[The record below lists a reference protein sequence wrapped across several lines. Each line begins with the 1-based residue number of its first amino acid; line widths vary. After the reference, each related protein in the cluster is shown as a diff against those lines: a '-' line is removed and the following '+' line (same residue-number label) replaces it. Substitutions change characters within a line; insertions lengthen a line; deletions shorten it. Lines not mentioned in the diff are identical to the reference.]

1 MSAIQNI
8 SLFIP
13 HVYANISSTQ
23 IFDVFENLR
32 IGIVKNV
39 DLIPKQGS
47 DGKPYNAAYIHFY
60 EWCDNVA
67 ARNFQERVLDPKQE
81 AKIVYDDPW
90 HWIVLENKT
99 RKRVPGERKVTIDLA
114 AFDKP
119 LTYAPEKPNNKL
131 HLTGDIVP
139 TNLSEVCSSV
149 EEFLSPMGGCYIAR
163 PAAEQQRLDDIKE
176 MEEYLDEMEMEMDLE
191 GCADDVFIELAN
203 LKEENAAMA
212 EKIAYL
218 EQQVGY
224 YMSII
229 YAERARE

>member
-32 IGIVKNV
+32 IGVVRNV
-39 DLIPKQGS
+39 DLIHKQGS

-60 EWCDNVA
+60 EWCHNIS

-81 AKIVYDDPW
+81 AKIVYDEPW

-99 RKRVPGERKVTIDLA
+99 RKRVPGERKATIDLA

-131 HLTGDIVP
+131 HLAGDIKP
-139 TNLSEVCSSV
+139 TNLSEVCDSV
-149 EEFLSPMGGCYIAR
+149 AEFLSGEGGCEVAR
-163 PAAEQQRLDDIKE
+163 PVAEQQRLDDIKE
-176 MEEYLDEMEMEMDLE
+176 MEEYLDEMEMEMDIE
-191 GCADDVFIELAN
+191 QCADDVFLELAN
-203 LKEENAAMA
+203 LKEENAVMS

>member
-23 IFDVFENLR
+23 IFDTFENLR
-32 IGIVKNV
+32 IGVVRNV

-60 EWCDNVA
+60 EWCDNIA

-81 AKIVYDDPW
+81 AKIVYDEPW

-99 RKRVPGERKVTIDLA
+99 KKRVPGERKATIDLA

-131 HLTGDIVP
+131 HLTKDIKP
-139 TNLSEVCSSV
+139 INLSEVYDSV
-149 EEFLSPMGGCYIAR
+149 AVFLTGEGGCEVAR
-163 PAAEQQRLDDIKE
+163 PVAEQAYEDRKE
-176 MEEYLDEMEMEMDLE
+176 MDEYLDEMEMEMDIE
-191 GCADDVFIELAN
+191 QCADDVFLELAH
-203 LKEENAAMA
+203 LKEENAVMA

-218 EQQVGY
+218 EKQVGY

>member
-32 IGIVKNV
+32 IGIVRNV

-60 EWCDNVA
+60 EWCDNIA

-99 RKRVPGERKVTIDLA
+99 RKRVPGERKATIDLA

-119 LTYAPEKPNNKL
+119 LIYAPEKPNNKL
-131 HLTGDIVP
+131 KLAADAQP
-139 TNLSEVCSSV
+139 TNLFNYSHSV
-149 EEFLSPMGGCYIAR
+149 DEFLSPMGGCEVAR
-163 PAAEQQRLDDIKE
+163 PIAEQAYEDRKE

-191 GCADDVFIELAN
+191 GCADDVFLELAN

>member
-23 IFDVFENLR
+23 IFDTFENLR
-32 IGIVKNV
+32 IGVVRNV

-60 EWCDNVA
+60 EWCDNIA

-81 AKIVYDDPW
+81 AKIVYDEPW

-99 RKRVPGERKVTIDLA
+99 RKRVPGERKATIDLA

-131 HLTGDIVP
+131 HLTGDIKP
-139 TNLSEVCSSV
+139 TNLFNYSHSV
-149 EEFLSPMGGCYIAR
+149 EEFLSAAGGCEVAR
-163 PAAEQQRLDDIKE
+163 PVAEQAYEDRKE
-176 MEEYLDEMEMEMDLE
+176 MDEYLDEMEMEMDIE
-191 GCADDVFIELAN
+191 QCADDVFLELAH
-203 LKEENAAMA
+203 LKEENAVMA

-218 EQQVGY
+218 EKQVGY

>member
-32 IGIVKNV
+32 IGIVRNV
-39 DLIPKQGS
+39 DLFPKQGS

-60 EWCDNVA
+60 EWCDNIA

-99 RKRVPGERKVTIDLA
+99 RKRVPGERKATIDLA

-131 HLTGDIVP
+131 KLAADAQP
-139 TNLSEVCSSV
+139 TNLFNYSHSV
-149 EEFLSPMGGCYIAR
+149 DEFLSPMGGCEVAR
-163 PAAEQQRLDDIKE
+163 PIAEQAYEDRKE
-176 MEEYLDEMEMEMDLE
+176 MEEYLDEMEMEMDIE
-191 GCADDVFIELAN
+191 GCANDVFIELAN

>member
-23 IFDVFENLR
+23 IFDTFENLR

-60 EWCDNVA
+60 EWCDNIA
-67 ARNFQERVLDPKQE
+67 ARNFQERVLDPNQE
-81 AKIVYDDPW
+81 AKIVYDEPW

-99 RKRVPGERKVTIDLA
+99 RKRVPGERKATIDLA

-119 LTYAPEKPNNKL
+119 LTYAPEKPNNNL
-131 HLTGDIVP
+131 SLTGNIKP
-139 TNLSEVCSSV
+139 TNLFNYSHSV
-149 EEFLSPMGGCYIAR
+149 EEFLSPAGGCEVAR
-163 PAAEQQRLDDIKE
+163 PVAEQAYEDRKE
-176 MEEYLDEMEMEMDLE
+176 MEEYLDEMEMEMDIE
-191 GCADDVFIELAN
+191 QCTDDVFFELAN
-203 LKEENAAMA
+203 LKEENAVMA